1 MKLERKHKTKH
12 INFFVDEELRTKI
25 DEIKKDYILS
35 DVLRASLKEFHKK
48 NYGKK

>member
-1 MKLERKHKTKH
+1 MKIERKPKSKH
-12 INFFVDEELRTKI
+12 INFFVDEKLRNKI
-25 DEIKKDYILS
+25 DDIKKDYILS